1 MFVLVNQRL
10 TAGAGFADQRDRSFV
25 FSIRIEAVKHAA
37 LHGLFD
43 LLHIDLDVT
52 AAGEADFPGLLVRD
66 AEFKYRRLA
75 ALHRAVGRLDHSA
88 LDAAA
93 RYRALKMALV
103 IDDDNQLADMT
114 SLMLMQLDY
123 NTLFCATFEQGLDI
137 FAKSKIDLIVTDI
150 FMPGMGGIEGI
161 RQLKQGFPDCT
172 ILAMSGGWSG
182 MSPADAILAAQKI
195 GADAGLQ
202 KPFNAKDLKLALES
216 LER

>member
-1 MFVLVNQRL
+1 M
-10 TAGAGFADQRDRSFV
+10 T
-25 FSIRIEAVKHAA
+25 K
-37 LHGLFD
+37 
-43 LLHIDLDVT
+43 
-52 AAGEADFPGLLVRD
+52 
-66 AEFKYRRLA
+66 K
-75 ALHRAVGRLDHSA
+75 
-88 LDAAA
+88 
-93 RYRALKMALV
+93 KMALV

-216 LER
+216 LANT